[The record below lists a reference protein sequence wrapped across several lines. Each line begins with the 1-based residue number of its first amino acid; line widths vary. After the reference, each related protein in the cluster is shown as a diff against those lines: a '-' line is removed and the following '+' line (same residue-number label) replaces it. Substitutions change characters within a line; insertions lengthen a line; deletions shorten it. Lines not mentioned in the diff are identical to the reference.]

1 MVLTQNSFLIFRP
14 GGVGEEQID
23 VSIVMQLIAPILK
36 RRREDGTWIFDLFA
50 GVNQK
55 KMREAGELI
64 MFCVDC
70 SRSMED
76 QSGFQEDKDEEQSDS
91 ESDDGDATPK
101 APPGNP
107 LAWRNGHQ
115 PLPSLDKMKGRW
127 PKETP
132 RYKLEILKYVANST

>member
-36 RRREDGTWIFDLFA
+36 QRREDGTWIFDLFA

-70 SRSMED
+70 SKSMEE
-76 QSGFQEDKDEEQSDS
+76 QSDFAEHKDEEQSDS
-91 ESDDGDATPK
+91 ESDDADAETS
-101 APPGNP
+101 GNP
-107 LAWRNGHQ
+107 LAWGIDHQ
-115 PLPSLDKMKGRW
+115 PPPSLGEMKGRW
-127 PKETP
+127 PKEILG
-132 RYKLEILKYVANST
+132 YKLVILKHVANST